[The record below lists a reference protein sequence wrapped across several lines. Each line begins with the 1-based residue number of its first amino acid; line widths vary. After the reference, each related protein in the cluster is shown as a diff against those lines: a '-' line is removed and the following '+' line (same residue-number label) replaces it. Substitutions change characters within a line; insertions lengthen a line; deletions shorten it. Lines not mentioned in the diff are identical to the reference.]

1 MLLTHTYTQTYTHMH
16 VHTTKHSHTAGM
28 TSCLGYSSMGD
39 RVPLVMMIDWN
50 FENMGRMASEA
61 SKHDNCKRVVGVITV
76 REAALV

>member
-1 MLLTHTYTQTYTHMH
+1 
-16 VHTTKHSHTAGM
+16 
-28 TSCLGYSSMGD
+28 MGD